1 MQKDF
6 VPIYVN
12 RGEGKREK
20 WHIDVSNLNLT
31 ELLDLREG
39 IFYSGPSVW
48 MLDQIIGSRLPK
60 VKTRKREQK
69 KRWFNGKY

>member
-31 ELLDLREG
+31 ELLALREG

-60 VKTRKREQK
+60 VKTRKRDQK
-69 KRWFNGKY
+69 QRWFNGKY

>member
-31 ELLDLREG
+31 ELLALREG
-39 IFYSGPSVW
+39 IFYSGPSV
-48 MLDQIIGSRLPK
+48 
-60 VKTRKREQK
+60 
-69 KRWFNGKY
+69 